1 MRRNEEAKMKSIVRS
16 PQAGDNVLVL
26 AKMNSGRLTEFSGCI
41 EDISADYAYF
51 ALDSIHL
58 SEDSEDESSEFPLE
72 RKMWPTNATSLLR
85 VGVLLEEL
93 KPFDGSFDEKAP
105 CWEVKI

>member
-1 MRRNEEAKMKSIVRS
+1 MESIVRS

-41 EDISADYAYF
+41 EEVSADYAYF

-58 SEDSEDESSEFPLE
+58 IEDGEDESSELPLE
-72 RKMWPTNATSLLR
+72 RKMWPNNASKLLK

-93 KPFDGSFDEKAP
+93 KPFDGTFDEKAP

>member
-1 MRRNEEAKMKSIVRS
+1 MESTVRS

-41 EDISADYAYF
+41 EEVSADYAYF

-58 SEDSEDESSEFPLE
+58 IGAKMRPATFHLRERCGRLMRLVCLE
-72 RKMWPTNATSLLR
+72 LASF
-85 VGVLLEEL
+85 L
-93 KPFDGSFDEKAP
+93 KS
-105 CWEVKI
+105 